1 MSLQMLK
8 PVLLQCTFTAD
19 TFPMNF
25 SRSCIFKLQYQ
36 TCAAGLTITDYKCKI
51 NIFCNKRSK
60 KSIGFTNFPLS
71 LPYDTTTRFS
81 NVVLQVMTASKD
93 TACIKILTLSTL

>member
-1 MSLQMLK
+1 MCLQMLK

-25 SRSCIFKLQYQ
+25 SRSCVFKLQYQ
-36 TCAAGLTITDYKCKI
+36 TCAAGLTITDYKRKI

-60 KSIGFTNFPLS
+60 NQLDLLIFLY
-71 LPYDTTTRFS
+71 PYLMTQ
-81 NVVLQVMTASKD
+81 LQDFQM
-93 TACIKILTLSTL
+93 LFYR